1 MLLYLV
7 HSIRDLEKPISESSW
22 QRLIKSAFGQL
33 KINGKVAPYD
43 FRSTFATQFKEMGV
57 SSAQVADLMGHAD
70 SRMVETVYART
81 RHECVMSQ
89 KDMIESLNS
98 DYIIGPG
105 VVPIQSSSNC
115 DMPMVAG

>member
-1 MLLYLV
+1 MWA
-7 HSIRDLEKPISESSW
+7 IENQRESS
-22 QRLIKSAFGQL
+22 
-33 KINGKVAPYD
+33 PYD

-81 RHECVMSQ
+81 RHESVMSQ